1 MHVWP
6 IVALAA
12 LALLTLAPAS
22 ALADS
27 DRETPQ
33 LEMSLP
39 EEVALG
45 DTIAVEARLAD
56 PTGEPIE
63 DVVITFL
70 SPAAWGEG
78 AAGHEHGEE
87 AEEAEGHE
95 GTEEAEE
102 TAGHGDGEEGEEADG
117 HVHGKAKGEMVLGT
131 ALTDPSGVASI
142 TSEMRRSGDIEVIA
156 RFEGNDQ
163 YEAASASSSLVVEGS
178 YQLYTPEVGV
188 KIPGLGSWLLA
199 AVIGGLWSLYFI
211 VALLVF
217 AIARSPA
224 GRLVPAEAAAV
235 AGPRS
240 EARRRFL
247 TRLLV
252 PLGMQAVIASVGLGL
267 VTLVVRSP
275 YTHGNL
281 KSYTSGSRY
290 RRTPFASVGGE
301 VKMREMPPALDRE
314 VSFVREVQ
322 PIFLTK
328 GGPHAMPPDNSP
340 PPHGV
345 LLDSYEHIMEKEG
358 LVIPGKPEESELVE
372 VLLDPAIRMPP
383 SVAPLSDEET
393 QVIVSWIAQGARNT

>member
-1 MHVWP
+1 MRPVHVWP
-6 IVALAA
+6 IVVLTALV
-12 LALLTLAPAS
+12 LLTFAPAS

-27 DRETPQ
+27 DRETLQ
-33 LEMSLP
+33 LELSLP

-45 DTIAVEARLAD
+45 DTITVEARLAD

-63 DVVITFL
+63 GVVITFL
-70 SPAAWGEG
+70 SPAAWGE
-78 AAGHEHGEE
+78 E
-87 AEEAEGHE
+87 ATGLED
-95 GTEEAEE
+95 TEEA
-102 TAGHGDGEEGEEADG
+102 AG

-156 RFEGNDQ
+156 RFEGNYQ

-178 YQLYTPEVGV
+178 YQLYTPKVGV
-188 KIPGLGSWLLA
+188 RIPGLGSWLLA
-199 AVIGGLWSLYFI
+199 AAIGGLWSLYFV

-224 GRLVPAEAAAV
+224 GRLVPVEAAAV

-267 VTLVVRSP
+267 VTLVVRAP

-290 RRTPFASVGGE
+290 RRTPFAPVGSE
-301 VKMREMPPALDRE
+301 VKMREMPAALDRE
-314 VSFVREVQ
+314 VSFAGEVQ

-328 GGPHAMPPDNSP
+328 GGPHSMPPDNSP
-340 PPHGV
+340 PPQGV
-345 LLDSYEHIMEKEG
+345 LLDSYEHITEKEG
-358 LVIPGKPEESELVE
+358 LVVPGKPEESELVE
-372 VLLDPAIRMPP
+372 ALLDPAMRMPP
-383 SVAPLSDEET
+383 SVPPLSDEEI